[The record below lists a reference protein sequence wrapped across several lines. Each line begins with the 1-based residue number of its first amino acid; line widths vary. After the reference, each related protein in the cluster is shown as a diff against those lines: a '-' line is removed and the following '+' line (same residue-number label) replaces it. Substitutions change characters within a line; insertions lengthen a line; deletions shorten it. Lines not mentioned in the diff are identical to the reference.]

1 MKNKR
6 KITLSMQ
13 EYNALHEIFKGDI
26 YVLGQLKVSAPETDV
41 SELLDHIA
49 NLWENKELTNQ
60 QVSSI
65 ENNKYLMRQ
74 LRLSIEDRKKSV
86 IDVETRSAVMNIL
99 HFNNSKWLYPKLTSN
114 EVIEISKTKFSE
126 MKEKLEELTA
136 KYNRKT
142 FDKEF

>member
-6 KITLSMQ
+6 IITLSMQ

-74 LRLSIEDRKKSV
+74 LRLSIEDRKC
-86 IDVETRSAVMNIL
+86 
-99 HFNNSKWLYPKLTSN
+99 
-114 EVIEISKTKFSE
+114 IS
-126 MKEKLEELTA
+126 
-136 KYNRKT
+136 
-142 FDKEF
+142 